1 VELLLG
7 REQRTYEAVVHR
19 MGSPEVAESLGL
31 VLTLRDVTLERATER
46 AKSDFLSIVSHELR
60 TPLNSVMGFL
70 DIVLMGKT
78 GPLTDIQADF
88 LGTAKQESVALQ
100 RLINDVLDYSQL
112 QSRMLR
118 VVNQV
123 PPQILVMGDEVRLE
137 QVFKNLLDNA
147 AKFTDPGGEIRFE
160 ATLTDDTVTISV
172 VDTGCGIPPAQVGNV
187 FDRFFQ
193 AENNSNRHKRGLGL
207 GLAIC
212 KNIVEAHEGEIRIE
226 STLGVGT
233 TVSVKLQLFRP
244 ELYDL
249 DLNTGT
255 ASAKARH

>member
-1 VELLLG
+1 
-7 REQRTYEAVVHR
+7 
-19 MGSPEVAESLGL
+19 
-31 VLTLRDVTLERATER
+31 
-46 AKSDFLSIVSHELR
+46 
-60 TPLNSVMGFL
+60 
-70 DIVLMGKT
+70 
-78 GPLTDIQADF
+78 LTDIQTDF

-118 VVNQV
+118 VETVPMDLSSVMTRVVNNTRLRMADDQLRVVNNV

-160 ATLTDDTVTISV
+160 AALTDETVTISV
-172 VDTGCGIPPAQVGNV
+172 VDNGCGIPPAQVGSV

-212 KNIVEAHEGEIRIE
+212 KNIVEAHEGRIWID
-226 STLGVGT
+226 STVGVGT
-233 TVSVKLQLFRP
+233 TVHVALQLFHP

-249 DLNTGT
+249 NLNTGT
-255 ASAKARH
+255 PSTKSWH